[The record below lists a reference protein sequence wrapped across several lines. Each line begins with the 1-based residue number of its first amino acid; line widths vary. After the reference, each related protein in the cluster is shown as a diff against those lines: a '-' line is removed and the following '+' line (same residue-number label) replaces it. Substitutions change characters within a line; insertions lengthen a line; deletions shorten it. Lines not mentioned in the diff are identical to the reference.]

1 MTWRHATGAVAS
13 QIRRMLAI
21 ATTTSIE
28 LQGQPAVLL
37 VTLSGFVATAL
48 IPLLQLHSFGE
59 PGRLARDGGLAYQ
72 MVIGIVLAAIGAATT
87 LHDEIDS
94 GAVSSA
100 ISKPVSRDVF
110 LLGKWL
116 GVMRVVL
123 RFWFC
128 ALSAILVAER
138 IAERMTPDG
147 PATDKPAQLALLL
160 APALALICAGY
171 RHNRKGRRFCKGAL
185 DALAALSAALL
196 ALAFVFDRT
205 GAASPSLANLD
216 LRIVPVS
223 VLVLMSLAVN
233 AAIALALATRLGAAP
248 SIAIC
253 LALLFLGLA
262 SDAIRLLPFGFLSV
276 ILPDVQ
282 SFWMCDSLADGASL
296 PVGYLGAAAIY
307 SLSLVAVAL
316 GVGMLS
322 LRRREIA

>member
-185 DALAALSAALL
+185 SAALL

-205 GAASPSLANLD
+205 GAASHSLANLD

-307 SLSLVAVAL
+307 SISLVAVAL